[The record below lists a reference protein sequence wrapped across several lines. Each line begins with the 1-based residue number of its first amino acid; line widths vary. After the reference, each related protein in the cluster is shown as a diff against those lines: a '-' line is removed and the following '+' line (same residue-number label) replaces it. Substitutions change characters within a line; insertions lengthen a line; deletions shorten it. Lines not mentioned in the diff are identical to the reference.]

1 MTITQLFP
9 DTANKSLAELESD
22 RKQVYNVGIVT
33 LIALADKYGVTTRS
47 LTYARQHPNPVYASL
62 AVQACA
68 SKSDTKALQGS
79 VYGEIKRRM
88 AAA

>member
-9 DTANKSLAELESD
+9 ETTNKSLAELESD
-22 RKQVYNVGIVT
+22 RKQVYNVGVVT
-33 LIALADKYGVTTRS
+33 LVSLADKYGVTTRS
-47 LTYARQHPNPVYASL
+47 LTYARQNPNPVYTSL
-62 AVQACA
+62 EVQACA
-68 SKSDTKALQGS
+68 SRSDTKALQGA